1 MPLSTDRYCHPVP
14 KFQPPELLPEEQL
27 GRLSMVK
34 RSKLAPF
41 GVSAEHFRIARTG
54 SVDAPFFR

>member
-1 MPLSTDRYCHPVP
+1 MPLPADRCRRPFP
-14 KFQPPELLPEEQL
+14 KAQPPELLPEEQL

-41 GVSAEHFRIARTG
+41 GLSPEPFRSARTG
-54 SVDAPFFR
+54 GVVVPFFR